1 MGLGLGVDLAVGA
14 HLAAYSFT
22 LKTKPTSPFDPR
34 LEQPLQEKLKFE
46 PLEKSKEW
54 DEGVQY
60 ASAQN
65 LARTVCFYFLT
76 NAYLVWDLWITGL
89 YIVDGATCEYAYTD
103 GMYNLSSVGRVLIGH
118 VPTDILR
125 TGQEG
130 KIGRA
135 HV

>member
-1 MGLGLGVDLAVGA
+1 MLIHMLLVSVDIFDLLFTRGGLSLIALFNLNFGFGFGVDSAVGA

-34 LEQPLQEKLKFE
+34 LEEPLQEKLKFE

-65 LARTVCFYFLT
+65 LARTVC
-76 NAYLVWDLWITGL
+76 
-89 YIVDGATCEYAYTD
+89 
-103 GMYNLSSVGRVLIGH
+103 
-118 VPTDILR
+118 
-125 TGQEG
+125 
-130 KIGRA
+130 
-135 HV
+135 

>member
-1 MGLGLGVDLAVGA
+1 MRIQAQPAARAPLRRVRFALGLELRFVCLGSDLTSNLGLGLGVDLAVGA

-34 LEQPLQEKLKFE
+34 LEEPLQEKLKFE

-65 LARTVCFYFLT
+65 LARTVC
-76 NAYLVWDLWITGL
+76 
-89 YIVDGATCEYAYTD
+89 
-103 GMYNLSSVGRVLIGH
+103 
-118 VPTDILR
+118 
-125 TGQEG
+125 
-130 KIGRA
+130 
-135 HV
+135 

>member
-1 MGLGLGVDLAVGA
+1 MLLVSVDIFDLLFTMGGLSLIALFINNLNFGFVVDLAVGA

-34 LEQPLQEKLKFE
+34 LEEPLQEKLKFE

-65 LARTVCFYFLT
+65 LARTVC
-76 NAYLVWDLWITGL
+76 
-89 YIVDGATCEYAYTD
+89 
-103 GMYNLSSVGRVLIGH
+103 
-118 VPTDILR
+118 
-125 TGQEG
+125 
-130 KIGRA
+130 
-135 HV
+135 